1 MIEFF
6 AVRRDGLGAFDS
18 SESDEESSEDDDEE
32 LSDELD
38 AFSDSS
44 DDELSTRAF
53 LAFVGLIFRFDFLM
67 EGFGLLTTF
76 TSSSL
81 ELLELLSTFAFGSF
95 FCSLKVTFC
104 YRFSFSLPMSFLTMT
119 SAVFSVT
126 LVVSSNS

>member
-6 AVRRDGLGAFDS
+6 AVRSDGLGALDS
-18 SESDEESSEDDDEE
+18 SESDDESSEDEDEE

-44 DDELSTRAF
+44 DDELSTY
-53 LAFVGLIFRFDFLM
+53 GLVLRFDFLM
-67 EGFGLLTTF
+67 AGFLTTF

-104 YRFSFSLPMSFLTMT
+104 CRLSFSLLTSLLT
-119 SAVFSVT
+119 VNSAVFSET
-126 LVVSSNS
+126 LVVSSNT